1 VIEVIYLAIGSF
13 LIGVSFSFLGPSR
26 QAFTMELVE
35 NHRRGNAIAL
45 SQVALNASRIVA
57 PLVAGI
63 MLNIGFLGAAGAFF
77 GMGVLYVGAIACTVF
92 LPPSR
97 KPDSTAGRTVF
108 GDIAI
113 GLRYVGSHPRLRRLI
128 LSYVL
133 VVMFGFTYISVLPGM
148 VENELGRDS
157 DDITILLTVN
167 AIGGLAASLGVAALA
182 DSPNARTI
190 YASMCLIFGVSLVA
204 MGFAPSFL
212 ILAVAMLVMGVGAG
226 GFQTLNGAIVSH
238 ITEPEY
244 FGRVVSLTF
253 LAFATSSIFALPVG
267 FLADATGERFTVWLT
282 GALVLVVTVV
292 YWVFER
298 ASSDDPLPAAEA
310 A

>member
-1 VIEVIYLAIGSF
+1 
-13 LIGVSFSFLGPSR
+13 
-26 QAFTMELVE
+26 
-35 NHRRGNAIAL
+35 
-45 SQVALNASRIVA
+45 
-57 PLVAGI
+57 
-63 MLNIGFLGAAGAFF
+63 
-77 GMGVLYVGAIACTVF
+77 
-92 LPPSR
+92 
-97 KPDSTAGRTVF
+97 
-108 GDIAI
+108 
-113 GLRYVGSHPRLRRLI
+113 
-128 LSYVL
+128 
-133 VVMFGFTYISVLPGM
+133 
-148 VENELGRDS
+148 
-157 DDITILLTVN
+157 
-167 AIGGLAASLGVAALA
+167 
-182 DSPNARTI
+182 
-190 YASMCLIFGVSLVA
+190 
-204 MGFAPSFL
+204 
-212 ILAVAMLVMGVGAG
+212 MGVGAG